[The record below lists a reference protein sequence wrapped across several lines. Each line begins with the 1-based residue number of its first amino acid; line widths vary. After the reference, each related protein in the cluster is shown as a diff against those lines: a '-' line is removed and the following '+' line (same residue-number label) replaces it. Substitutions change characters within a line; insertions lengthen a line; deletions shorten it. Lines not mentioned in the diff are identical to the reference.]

1 MKEEHTNPSPI
12 NPTKFGMNGG
22 IALVFLSTFL
32 TAAGQVLWKIG
43 SKTLMI
49 SVISFFTNI
58 PILLGILC
66 YVIAVVLLILA
77 LTKEELSIVYPIY
90 SASYIWVLLA
100 SAYLL
105 KEEIHLL
112 NSIGILLILLGIGL
126 LAKGSKKQTNK
137 KLARD
142 SNKEINK
149 EAAQ

>member
-1 MKEEHTNPSPI
+1 MKERPI
-12 NPTKFGMNGG
+12 HPDPVNSWVNRG
-22 IALVFLSTFL
+22 ITLVFLSTFL

-43 SKTLMI
+43 SKTLAI
-49 SVISFFTNI
+49 SAISFFTNI

-77 LTKEELSIVYPIY
+77 LAKEELSVVYPIY

-112 NSIGILLILLGIGL
+112 NVAGILLILFGIGL
-126 LAKGSKKQTNK
+126 LAKGSRKN
-137 KLARD
+137 
-142 SNKEINK
+142 EIVK
-149 EAAQ
+149 MKIQKVGKVATE